1 MQKFYILNS
10 ELIYQLAL
18 TRVPNI
24 GCVHAK
30 TLVQHFGSASAIF
43 QAPKSSL
50 EKIEGIGTIRAN
62 NIKQY
67 SSFDADGNEIAFI
80 RKFGIQSLFITD
92 PKYPQR
98 LIHHCYDAPALLFYK
113 GSANLNS
120 SKMIAIVG
128 TRNNSEY
135 GKQFTEKLI
144 RDLVQHEVV
153 IVSGL
158 AFGIDAVAHKTALRN
173 NLATIGVVG
182 HGMDYIYPT
191 SHTILAKEMIRHGG
205 GILTEF
211 RSGTKP
217 DKHNFPGRN
226 RIVAGLTDATIVIET
241 GAKGG
246 SMITAELA
254 NGYNRD
260 VFAVPGRTTDHK
272 SEGCNQLIKTNKAVL
287 LTDSSQLIDIMG
299 WREKPVAKKPQK
311 IIFEN
316 LSDNEKMIVNILTE
330 HENVHIDDIL
340 LRAKLNGSSIAAA
353 ILNLEIEN
361 IVRSLPGKRYCLI

>member
-1 MQKFYILNS
+1 MQS

-18 TRVPNI
+18 TRVSNI
-24 GCVHAK
+24 GCIHAK

-43 QAPKSSL
+43 RAPKSSL
-50 EKIEGIGTIRAN
+50 EKIEGIGTVRAN

-67 SSFDADGNEIAFI
+67 SSFNEDENEIAFI
-80 RKFGIQSLFITD
+80 RKFGIQPLFITD

-98 LIHHCYDAPALLFYK
+98 LIHHCYDAPVLLFYR
-113 GSANLNS
+113 GTANLNS
-120 SKMIAIVG
+120 SKMIAVVG
-128 TRNNSEY
+128 TRNNSDY
-135 GKQFTEKLI
+135 GRAFTEKLI
-144 RDLVQHEVV
+144 KDLVQHEVV

-158 AFGIDAVAHKTALRN
+158 AFGIDAVAHKAALRN
-173 NLATIGVVG
+173 NLSTIGVVG
-182 HGMDYIYPT
+182 HGLDYIYPAN
-191 SHTILAKEMIRHGG
+191 HTVLAKEMVKQNG

-226 RIVAGLTDATIVIET
+226 RIVAGLTDATVVVET
-241 GAKGG
+241 GIKGG

-260 VFAVPGRTTDHK
+260 VFALPGRTTDHK

-287 LTDSSQLIDIMG
+287 LTDSAQLIDLMG
-299 WREKPVAKKPQK
+299 WGEKPIIARKQQK

-316 LSDNEKMIVNILTE
+316 LSE
-330 HENVHIDDIL
+330 HEKIVLKILQDCESVHIDEIM
-340 LRAKLNGSSIAAA
+340 LRAKVNGSAIAAA

-361 IVRSLPGKRYCLI
+361 IVRGLPGKRYSLT